1 MRKSLIITVVIQIA
15 FAKMAWLFDEVAK
28 TAMDAMWCGHY
39 NIIAEQ
45 KLCHCG

>member
-1 MRKSLIITVVIQIA
+1 MRSGCRDSASFRIV